1 MGAQDWL
8 LFSLAIGIAVG
19 SLIFAALSRPGHSL
33 STRRALAVASYSIGL
48 AITWYFY
55 KTPVALQS
63 VLSNVVGYGIAILLA
78 ALGAALFFWRIR
90 SL

>member
-19 SLIFAALSRPGHSL
+19 GLIFAALSKLGHSL
-33 STRRALAVASYSIGL
+33 SARRALAVASYGIGL

-55 KTPVALQS
+55 KAPVALQS
-63 VLSNVVGYGIAILLA
+63 VLSNVVSYRIAIFLA
-78 ALGAALFFWRIR
+78 ALGAALFFWGIR